1 LKFFKTYTS
10 RSRSFITTLSLKRT
24 LFLFSHVAVW
34 GCYCACEILIVN
46 PIDWL
51 YAACLEY
58 FIFFSID
65 SSEARKQY
73 DELSVNHANNNLC
86 TWQKACSRPRVDSS
100 LRFKRMELIEVKS
113 LILGAKGETLYNLRK
128 CDVNFRNPPIQ
139 IHSST
144 FLHFYAY
151 VYFKWY

>member
-1 LKFFKTYTS
+1 MVTCFNPHLKYTLKFFKTYTS

-73 DELSVNHANNNLC
+73 DGLSVNHANNNLC
-86 TWQKACSRPRVDSS
+86 TWQYAFSRHWMDSS
-100 LRFKRMELIEVKS
+100 LWFKRMELIEVKS
-113 LILGAKGETLYNLRK
+113 LIWA
-128 CDVNFRNPPIQ
+128 
-139 IHSST
+139 
-144 FLHFYAY
+144 
-151 VYFKWY
+151 